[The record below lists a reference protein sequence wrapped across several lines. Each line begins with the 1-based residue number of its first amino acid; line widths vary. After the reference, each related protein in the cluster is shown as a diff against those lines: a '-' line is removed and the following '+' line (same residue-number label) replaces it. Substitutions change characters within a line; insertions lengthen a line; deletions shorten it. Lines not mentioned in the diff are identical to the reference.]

1 MCPDM
6 RHAWTCD
13 AKRFEEDDAL
23 AGYMAERIDAGEE
36 GVLFAREGCMFRLT
50 YEDRPIP
57 ATVNPPKDAIWR
69 SRTYSVTL
77 VTNSPTCIGG
87 NVFTT
92 TWPNDYTHEPVQVV
106 ATDGSPDTPVIVDGT
121 MHDVRRMLTEI
132 GVVLWPESYDL

>member
-13 AKRFEEDDAL
+13 AKRFEDDDAL

-36 GVLFAREGCMFRLT
+36 GVLFARGGCMFRLT

-121 MHDVRRMLTEI
+121 MHDVRRMLAEI

>member
-13 AKRFEEDDAL
+13 AKRFEDDDAL

-36 GVLFAREGCMFRLT
+36 GVLFARGGCMFRLT

-106 ATDGSPDTPVIVDGT
+106 ATDGSPDAPVIVDGT
-121 MHDVRRMLTEI
+121 MHDVRRMLAEI